1 MVDIVL
7 VSHSLKLVEGL
18 KELVAEM
25 ASDVNI
31 YAVGGTKEGEIGTDY
46 DQILATFE
54 NVGEDGAIVLF
65 DLGSSYMAS
74 QMALEALPESVQN
87 KIAIVDAPLVECS
100 IEAAVLAGVGNTI
113 AEIVNHLAKY
123 KLGKIPN

>member
-25 ASDVNI
+25 APDVNI
-31 YAVGGTKEGEIGTDY
+31 YAIGGTKEGKIGTDF
-46 DQILATFE
+46 DQIFVAFE
-54 NVGEDGAIVLF
+54 RVGEDGAIVLF

-74 QMALEALPESVQN
+74 QMAHEALPESHQS
-87 KIAIVDAPLVECS
+87 KIVIVDAPLVECS
-100 IEAAVLAGVGNTI
+100 IEAAVLAGIGESKSTI
-113 AEIVNHLAKY
+113 VEQLAKY